1 MPPSGESVLGHLHRA
16 FIQQGVSIL
25 IASRDGSNRPCVCR
39 ASGCSVR
46 DDGRVL
52 VFLDE
57 NRGRRV
63 LGAVVATNTVAVVFS
78 EPPTHRTIQ
87 VKGTDATVV
96 MAEDHSDVIGAY
108 AAAFADMLT
117 DLGYSARMATALVQL
132 EPTTARA
139 VLFTPTSVF
148 DQTPGPGAGEA
159 VSAVP

>member
-1 MPPSGESVLGHLHRA
+1 MPPSSGSVLGRRHGA
-16 FIQQGVSIL
+16 FMQQGVSIL
-25 IASRDGSNRPCVCR
+25 IATRDGSNRPCVCR
-39 ASGCSVR
+39 ASGCRVR

-63 LGAVVATNTVAVVFS
+63 LGAVAATNSVAVVFS

-96 MAEDHSDVIGAY
+96 TVEDHVAVTDAY
-108 AAAFADMLT
+108 AIAFADMLT
-117 DLGYSARMATALVQL
+117 DLGYSARMATALVKL
-132 EPTTARA
+132 EPTRTRA

-159 VSAVP
+159 VSADR